1 MAYVTDYKCIP
12 GLTANSTGL
21 SSSQFLFGKLAST
34 AGKVVAPGTLNST
47 TNPGTYLGVIMNA
60 PGAAEE
66 VEFADEG
73 IVKVIAA
80 TSTIVI
86 GDRVYSNSTG
96 KATDAGTTDNGF
108 FVGRALTAS
117 AAANDIIT
125 IKLNGNGG
133 ARY

>member
-1 MAYVTDYKCIP
+1 MAYTTDYKCIP
-12 GLTANSTGL
+12 GLIANSTGL
-21 SSSQFLFGKLAST
+21 ASSQFLFGKLATT
-34 AGKVVAPGTLNST
+34 AGRVIAPGTLNST
-47 TNPGTYLGVIMNA
+47 TNPGVYLGVIMNA
-60 PGAAEE
+60 PAGLEE
-66 VEFADEG
+66 VEFADQG

-108 FVGRALTAS
+108 FTGRALTA
-117 AAANDIIT
+117 AGTANDIIT
-125 IKLNGNGG
+125 VKLNGNGG

>member
-1 MAYVTDYKCIP
+1 MAIFQQYTTLA

-21 SSSQFLFGKLAST
+21 ANSQYLFGKLAST

-47 TNPGTYLGVIMNA
+47 TNPTYVIGVIMNKPA
-60 PGAAEE
+60 GNEE
-66 VEFADEG
+66 VEFALTG

-80 TSTIVI
+80 TSTIAI
-86 GDRVYSNSTG
+86 GDRVYTNTTG

-108 FVGRALTAS
+108 VAGRALTAS
-117 AAANDIIT
+117 AAAGDIIT
-125 IKLNGNGG
+125 ISLYNGG

>member
-1 MAYVTDYKCIP
+1 MATFQQYTTLA
-12 GLTANSTGL
+12 GLRANSTGL
-21 SSSQFLFGKLAST
+21 ANSQFLFGKLATT
-34 AGKVVAPGTLNST
+34 AGRVVAAGTLNST
-47 TNPGTYLGVIMNA
+47 TNPGTIIGVIMNQ
-60 PGAAEE
+60 PGGNEE
-66 VEFADEG
+66 VEFAVDG

-80 TSTIVI
+80 TSTIAI

-108 FVGRALTAS
+108 VAGRALTAS

-125 IKLNGNGG
+125 VLLNGGG